1 MELTDRQKREAIFFD
16 EEYSE
21 SYLDF
26 NEEELRQNLLIDV
39 NQKMKEY
46 ADRYK
51 YAYELIGDITES
63 KVLDLGCG
71 SGQSSVILAKKGA
84 QVNAFDISKTAIE
97 IAIKRAKI
105 NSVQDKIKFEVG
117 SAEKMRYDSNS
128 FDLVFGVGLLHH
140 VNIAVA
146 APEIYR
152 VLKDGGQ
159 AVFMDPIVFS
169 NILDKIRH
177 SASVTYFVP
186 DEGVEV
192 LITEDEHQI
201 NIQEYSI
208 LDKTFNTCDYKSF
221 RLLSRLDRIICGYPV
236 DENNIIVRFLNF
248 LDRFLL
254 NNFTFLKKFGG
265 WGVISVRK

>member
-1 MELTDRQKREAIFFD
+1 MVLMRRQKREAKFFD

-21 SYLDF
+21 HFLHF
-26 NEEELRQNLLIDV
+26 NEKKLREELLINV
-39 NQKMKEY
+39 NQKIEEY
-46 ADRYK
+46 DDKYK
-51 YAYELIGDITES
+51 YIYELIGDIQGS

-117 SAEKMRYDSNS
+117 SVEKMRYDSNS

-140 VNIAVA
+140 VNIEIA

-169 NILDKIRH
+169 NIIDKIRH
-177 SASVTYFVP
+177 LALVTYFVP
-186 DEGVEV
+186 DEGAEV

-201 NIQEYSI
+201 NNDEYDI
-208 LDKTFNTCDYKSF
+208 LVKTFKSVKYKSF
-221 RLLSRLDRIICGYPV
+221 RLFSRLDRIICGYPV
-236 DENNIIVRFLNF
+236 DENNTIVRFLNF

>member
-1 MELTDRQKREAIFFD
+1 MNKIFSPPNHIANSHYTESTVFFELKED
-16 EEYSE
+16 EG
-21 SYLDF
+21 L
-26 NEEELRQNLLIDV
+26 
-39 NQKMKEY
+39 K
-46 ADRYK
+46 
-51 YAYELIGDITES
+51 ELIEFAGGLKANTY
-63 KVLDLGCG
+63 L
-71 SGQSSVILAKKGA
+71 
-84 QVNAFDISKTAIE
+84 
-97 IAIKRAKI
+97 KRAKI

-159 AVFMDPIVFS
+159 AVFIDPIVFS

-177 SASVTYFVP
+177 SALVTYFVP

-236 DENNIIVRFLNF
+236 DENNIIVRFLNI

-265 WGVISVRK
+265 WGVISVKK